1 VTPALTLRLSDF
13 LLTVPSLEQ
22 NHRFDSRLCFIL
34 RCYGKSP
41 LLVTLRD
48 DSDSTSRRP
57 TRRPQTP
64 RALHDSENTTLVAL
78 DMTLGLLHSPATVSI
93 DQNTTETGVYCPAM
107 LEPGD
112 LRDTKQGLEMSVL
125 SWEL

>member
-1 VTPALTLRLSDF
+1 
-13 LLTVPSLEQ
+13 
-22 NHRFDSRLCFIL
+22 
-34 RCYGKSP
+34 
-41 LLVTLRD
+41 
-48 DSDSTSRRP
+48 
-57 TRRPQTP
+57 
-64 RALHDSENTTLVAL
+64 
-78 DMTLGLLHSPATVSI
+78 MTLGLLHSPATVSI